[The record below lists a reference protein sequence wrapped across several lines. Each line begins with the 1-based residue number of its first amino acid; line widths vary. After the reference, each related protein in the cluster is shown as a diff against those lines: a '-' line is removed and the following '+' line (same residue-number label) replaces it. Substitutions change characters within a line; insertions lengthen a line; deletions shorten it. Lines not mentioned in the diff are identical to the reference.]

1 MRSGSGDFEPLVDA
15 GEVFQRL
22 EVGDPGA
29 QVLYLADLAVVEL
42 RAFAF
47 QLF

>member
-1 MRSGSGDFEPLVDA
+1 MRGGSGDVEPLVDA
-15 GEVFQRL
+15 REVFQRL
-22 EVGDPGA
+22 EVGNPRA
-29 QVLYLADLAVVEL
+29 QVLYLADLAVIEL